1 MRYRKYSP
9 LDLVQHRLVALGLAL
24 QHERLPV
31 PSLAVSLRTG
41 KLATVHTL
49 HHFPVAFFFIF
60 TFLLAR

>member
-1 MRYRKYSP
+1 
-9 LDLVQHRLVALGLAL
+9 LVQHRLVALGLAL